1 MFRKIPFILMAII
14 LAIVFLGGYIPLNV
28 KELFYTISLSIKS
41 IIVFILPIII
51 FGLLFKTAVNLASS
65 ATRVIILILV
75 AVCCSNF
82 VSTFLSHNVGIL
94 IYQLDLSIMP
104 PGESSSL
111 ETLWTLELPK
121 LIGNSKAM
129 FGGLILGIA
138 AGMFRRGMAL
148 KIAERLERGISL
160 MLSSFT
166 YLIPLFVT
174 GFVIKLEYDGMMNM
188 IIKDYTLIFGII
200 GVAQFSYIL
209 IIYLIGN
216 NFKIMAFLTSIK
228 NMLPALIAGFSTM
241 SSAAAMPLTIIGTEK
256 NAANKD
262 LARAIIPST
271 VNIHLIGDCFTIP
284 IFAYAVL
291 KNYGMAEPAFMDY
304 MLFAFYFVLAKFS
317 VAAIPGGGIIVMLPI
332 LEKYL
337 GFNGEMMSLIT
348 ALYILFDPVVTCA
361 NVAGNG
367 GFAIIMSKMGIMGKK
382 NNAQGTCEVKLE

>member
-14 LAIVFLGGYIPLNV
+14 LAIVFLGGYIPLDV

-65 ATRVIILILV
+65 ATKVIIIILV

-82 VSTFLSHNVGIL
+82 VSTFLSHNVGIF
-94 IYQLDLSIMP
+94 IYQLDLTIMP
-104 PGESSSL
+104 PSQSSSL
-111 ETLWTLELPK
+111 EPLWTFELPK

-129 FGGLILGIA
+129 FGGLILGII
-138 AGMFRRGMAL
+138 AGMFKKNLAL
-148 KIAERLERGISL
+148 KIANKLEKSINL
-160 MLSSFT
+160 MLSSFI

-174 GFVIKLEYDGMMNM
+174 GFVIKLEYDDM
-188 IIKDYTLIFGII
+188 ISMIVNDYALVFAIMGI
-200 GVAQFSYIL
+200 AQFSYIG
-209 IIYLIGN
+209 IIYFIAN
-216 NFKIMAFLTSIK
+216 NFKIMAWIDSVR
-228 NMLPALIAGFSTM
+228 NMIPALIAGFSTM
-241 SSAAAMPLTIIGTEK
+241 SSAAAMPLTIIGVEK
-256 NAANKD
+256 NAVNKE
-262 LARAIIPST
+262 LARAVIPST
-271 VNIHLIGDCFTIP
+271 VNIHLIGDCFAIP

-304 MLFAFYFVLAKFS
+304 MLFAVYFVLAKFS

-348 ALYILFDPVVTCA
+348 ALYILFDPVITCA

-367 GFAIIMSKMGIMGKK
+367 GFAVIISKMRIMRKK
-382 NNAQGTCEVKLE
+382 KELQDTCEVRLE

>member
-14 LAIVFLGGYIPLNV
+14 LAIILLGGLIPLEI
-28 KELFYTISLSIKS
+28 KELLYTISLSIKS

-82 VSTFLSHNVGIL
+82 VSTYLSHNIGTL
-94 IYQLDLSIMP
+94 IYQLDLSIIS
-104 PGESSSL
+104 PGEGKSL
-111 ETLWTLELPK
+111 EGLWTFELPK
-121 LIGNSKAM
+121 LIGNSTAM
-129 FGGLILGIA
+129 FGGLILGIL
-138 AGMFRRGMAL
+138 AGMFKKDVGI
-148 KIAERLERGISL
+148 KIASKLEGAINL

-166 YLIPLFVT
+166 YLIPLFVA
-174 GFVIKLEYDGMMNM
+174 GFVVKLEFDGMMRM
-188 IIKDYTLIFGII
+188 IIKDYALIFGII
-200 GVAQFSYIL
+200 AVAQFSYIGL
-209 IIYLIGN
+209 IYLIAN
-216 NFKIMAFLTSIK
+216 NFKIKAFINSIK

-241 SSAAAMPLTIIGTEK
+241 SSVAAMPLTLIGTEK
-256 NAANKD
+256 NTENKD
-262 LARAIIPST
+262 LGRAIIPAT
-271 VNIHLIGDCFTIP
+271 VNIHLIGDCFAIP

-291 KNYGMAEPAFMDY
+291 KNYGMAEPAFLDY
-304 MLFAFYFVLAKFS
+304 MLFAIYFVLAKFS

-348 ALYILFDPVVTCA
+348 ALYILFDPVITCA

-367 GFAIIMSKMGIMGKK
+367 GFAMVMSRILGKNK
-382 NNAQGTCEVKLE
+382 KLEDVCDVRIE